1 MIEYKF
7 RELHPALRDDLDQF
21 KEHLR
26 ESNKELAPLKVWQLQ
41 GLLFN
46 VYHILLLLIPAVNC
60 ISLIVDLHRSF
71 EII

>member
-1 MIEYKF
+1 MNERKF

-41 GLLFN
+41 GMLYLTF
-46 VYHILLLLIPAVNC
+46 
-60 ISLIVDLHRSF
+60 
-71 EII
+71 IIFCFC